1 MIWQQDNASIHTA
14 RKIKKWLV
22 DHGVTV
28 LDWPAVSPDLNP
40 IEHCWA
46 FLKDYLNE
54 HYAELMGRGE
64 GGQAVRAYQEA
75 IEQSWLAIGQKLIDA
90 YIVSMIRSTQAI
102 ITAKGWYTKY

>member
-1 MIWQQDNASIHTA
+1 
-14 RKIKKWLV
+14 
-22 DHGVTV
+22 
-28 LDWPAVSPDLNP
+28 
-40 IEHCWA
+40 
-46 FLKDYLNE
+46 
-54 HYAELMGRGE
+54 MGRGE